1 MQITA
6 LVTLGLLTP
15 SPGPSVE
22 TLPNLTIKSIKIL
35 GPYKQ
40 RFTCQAIFLDS
51 PDVQPT
57 EKNLNEKKYS
67 TLGRKI
73 NEAEPLV
80 RLELVSQS

>member
-57 EKNLNEKKYS
+57 EKNLNEKS
-67 TLGRKI
+67 IQLS
-73 NEAEPLV
+73 AE
-80 RLELVSQS
+80 RLMKPSHWCGWSL